1 MPKLKK
7 LKLKTHKA
15 TAKRVK
21 VTATGKLIRERA
33 NGTHFQE
40 KKSASRK
47 RAIKSPVTITGATAK
62 NLKRAIGA
70 K

>member
-21 VTATGKLIRERA
+21 VTATGKLVRERA
-33 NGTHFQE
+33 FGTHFKE

-47 RAIKSPVTITGATAK
+47 RAINSPATITGATAK
-62 NLKRAIGA
+62 NLKRAIGV

>member
-7 LKLKTHKA
+7 LKPKTHKA

-33 NGTHFQE
+33 NGTHFNE

-47 RAIKSPVTITGATAK
+47 RTISSPAAVTGAIAK
-62 NLKRAIGA
+62 NLKRAIGV